1 MNFNR
6 LPRRSSATIV
16 QQMNCLS
23 TKQMYKDFFAGK
35 PLNIPAG
42 SDQRSFDCEDQV
54 NVDWDS
60 DQLQDADNLIDQHF
74 MREKFVEH
82 FNPKSP
88 ASQDSAPSPTPADP
102 APTPAPAE

>member
-1 MNFNR
+1 MNFKS
-6 LPRRSSATIV
+6 LPCRSSATIV

-42 SDQRSFDCEDQV
+42 SDQRSFDCESQTD
-54 NVDWDS
+54 VDWDS
-60 DQLQDADNLIDQHF
+60 AQLQDADNLIDQHF
-74 MREKFVEH
+74 MRDKFVEH

-88 ASQDSAPSPTPADP
+88 ASQDSAPADP
-102 APTPAPAE
+102 APSPAPAE